1 MTHGMDQFNID
12 GYHYTLKYL
21 QIDAHTQAI
30 MYTYSSLYFPLREP
44 NSNDI
49 KTLIRILKAQM
60 LVSVCSSINR
70 IGVFRKNGLLK
81 DWGKKYTRRVCS
93 ILYSPEVQNV
103 S

>member
-1 MTHGMDQFNID
+1 MTHGMDEFNID

-30 MYTYSSLYFPLREP
+30 MYTYSSLYFQLREP

-49 KTLIRILKAQM
+49 RTLISILKAQM

-70 IGVFRKNGLLK
+70 IGVF
-81 DWGKKYTRRVCS
+81 GKMAC
-93 ILYSPEVQNV
+93 
-103 S
+103 